1 MKEMEDEQLKR
12 VADGKTDTKTALAVI
27 AVVVGQVKKEVEDV
41 KDSLDKGYATKADLA
56 ALSARIKMLERIVYG
71 AVGVILLTV
80 LGALLTLVLR
90 NGA

>member
-1 MKEMEDEQLKR
+1 M
-12 VADGKTDTKTALAVI
+12 ADSAVPLISHLTELRRRLIVIVI

-56 ALSARIKMLERIVYG
+56 ALSDRIKMLERIVYG